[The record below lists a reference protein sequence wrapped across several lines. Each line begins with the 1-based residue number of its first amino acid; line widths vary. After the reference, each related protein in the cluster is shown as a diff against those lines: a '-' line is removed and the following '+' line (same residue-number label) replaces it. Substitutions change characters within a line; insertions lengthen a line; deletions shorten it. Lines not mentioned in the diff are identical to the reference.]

1 MIGDIIS
8 FSSINRFGMVAGT
21 IIIDSNT
28 FYQIYPISSAIYLS
42 CDRDFICESNNS
54 KELIMLETWNSVLV
68 PKQTL
73 EIVDTI
79 CEKYLLLYKKM
90 YSFTL
95 NSTINNDRH
104 LISGPPISN
113 NKDIRLL
120 FQASEKHS
128 FEPIKKLLIT
138 TSTLL

>member
-1 MIGDIIS
+1 
-8 FSSINRFGMVAGT
+8 
-21 IIIDSNT
+21 
-28 FYQIYPISSAIYLS
+28 
-42 CDRDFICESNNS
+42 
-54 KELIMLETWNSVLV
+54 MLETWNSVLV